1 MESILSSLS
10 FLLLT
15 LLLCGMAFIP
25 ILLLSIADA
34 RRKQDQ
40 IAFLV
45 PYLEK
50 AGFQKVP
57 LWRSFLDRTN
67 DLYATPSGR
76 YSVSLTTEPYGE
88 KSNLLVFVRFSIF
101 LPQPGRFLI
110 TSPSLTTHTGQIL
123 YETYWKTISL
133 DSLSQLGITVLCDVK
148 SAEQL
153 RQKLSQP
160 SISSIFEPLVQSQQ
174 TFYILSESDDFLSI
188 LFAIQPPA
196 TQRAALWMD
205 FIQRFCRAIAHPQ
218 PAGAKAQRTG
228 RRVGWLLVLFTILI
242 SLAALV
248 GFLFFFAPPS

>member
-1 MESILSSLS
+1 METILSSLS

-45 PYLEK
+45 PYLEN

-76 YSVSLTTEPYGE
+76 YSVSLRTEPYGE
-88 KSNLLVFVRFSIF
+88 KGDLLVFVRFSIF

-110 TSPSLTTHTGQIL
+110 CSPSLERFTGQIL
-123 YETYWKTISL
+123 YEIYWKTISL
-133 DSLSQLGITVLCDVK
+133 DSLSQLGVTVLCDVK
-148 SAEQL
+148 SAERL
-153 RQKLSQP
+153 RQKLAQP
-160 SISSIFEPLVQSQQ
+160 AFSSIFQPLIQSQQ
-174 TFYILSESDDFLSI
+174 TFYILSESVDVFSI
-188 LFAIQPPA
+188 LFAIQPPQA
-196 TQRAALWMD
+196 QRAALWLD
-205 FIQRFCRAIAHPQ
+205 IVQRFCQAIADPQ
-218 PAGAKAQRTG
+218 PAAAKTQKPG
-228 RRVGWLLVLFTILI
+228 RRASWLIIITVILI
-242 SLAALV
+242 LMSMV
-248 GFLFFFAPPS
+248 SFLFFFLQPS

>member
-1 MESILSSLS
+1 METILSSLS

-15 LLLCGMAFIP
+15 LLLCGVAFIP

-88 KSNLLVFVRFSIF
+88 KGDLLVFVRFTIF
-101 LPQPGRFLI
+101 LAQPGRFLI
-110 TSPSLTTHTGQIL
+110 CSPLLTSFTGQIL
-123 YETYWKTISL
+123 YEIYWKTISL
-133 DSLSQLGITVLCDVK
+133 DSLSHLGITVLCDVK
-148 SAEQL
+148 SAERL
-153 RQKLSQP
+153 RQKLAQP
-160 SISSIFEPLVQSQQ
+160 AISSLFQPLIQSQQ
-174 TFYILSESDDFLSI
+174 TFFILSESDDVFSI
-188 LFAIQPPA
+188 LFAIQPPQA
-196 TQRAALWMD
+196 QRAALWLD
-205 FIQRFCRAIAHPQ
+205 FVQHFCQAIADPQ
-218 PAGAKAQRTG
+218 PAAAKTQRLG
-228 RRVGWLLVLFTILI
+228 RRAGWLILLTVFLI
-242 SLAALV
+242 LTALV
-248 GFLFFFAPPS
+248 GFLFFFSQPS